1 MGVEDVIEMAART
14 KARMATFQGKFDA
27 WQTTNVEELETL
39 KQTQEL
45 AIGEG
50 EDKITE
56 LMERSQV
63 LQEEVAR
70 TEQDG
75 KVAHHE
81 VQAMRDG
88 LDTLGAKASAMPDKV
103 EEREKILQAE
113 SDQLEQ
119 ATQKCAKM
127 EAEQSRELD
136 EKSLAIEYYSQRLG
150 LDMVNSD
157 NGLGMVYTA
166 VNPADPD
173 AKHTLCVAVNEE
185 GRYVVQQ
192 CNPPLPNIDAML
204 ASLIDSNDFGFFV
217 QSARAGFRGLYR

>member
-1 MGVEDVIEMAART
+1 MGVEDVTEMTLRIKSRMAA
-14 KARMATFQGKFDA
+14 FQGKFDA
-27 WQTTNVEELETL
+27 WQTANVQELETL

-56 LMERSQV
+56 LMERSQE

-70 TEQDG
+70 TKQDA
-75 KVAHHE
+75 KVARHE

-88 LDTLGAKASAMPDKV
+88 LATLSAKASVMPGKV
-103 EEREKILQAE
+103 DELQTTLQAE

-127 EAEQSRELD
+127 EEEQSRAVEDKTMAL
-136 EKSLAIEYYSQRLG
+136 EYYAQRLG
-150 LDMVNSD
+150 LDMLNND

-185 GRYVVQQ
+185 NRYVVQE
-192 CNPPLPNIDAML
+192 CNPPLPDIDAMV
-204 ASLIDSNDFGFFV
+204 ATLIETNDFGVFV
-217 QSARAGFRGLYR
+217 QHARAGFRHLYR

>member
-1 MGVEDVIEMAART
+1 MTERS
-14 KARMATFQGKFDA
+14 KARMAAFQGKFDA
-27 WQTTNVEELETL
+27 WTTTNIEQLETL

-56 LMERSQV
+56 LMGRSQE

-75 KVAHHE
+75 KVARHE

-103 EEREKILQAE
+103 EEREKTLQAE

-127 EAEQSRELD
+127 ESEYSRALE
-136 EKSLAIEYYSQRLG
+136 EKSIALEFYAERLG
-150 LDMVNSD
+150 LDLANTGD
-157 NGLGMVYTA
+157 GLGMVYTA
-166 VNPADPD
+166 VNPSDPD
-173 AKHTLCVAVNEE
+173 AKHTLSVQVNAEGLYAVCE
-185 GRYVVQQ
+185 
-192 CNPPLPNIDAML
+192 CNPPLPNIDAMV
-204 ASLIDSNDFGFFV
+204 ATLIETNDFGCFV
-217 QSARAGFRGLYR
+217 QRARAEFRGLYR